1 MHFVDRGLGTR
12 AKYNVLLSKGKRCLC
27 MLVASTER
35 HYAVVKYNYWFP
47 LYISIYYYILA

>member
-35 HYAVVKYNYWFP
+35 HYAVVKYNYCGRWEERF
-47 LYISIYYYILA
+47 